1 MESES
6 EWNIPDSTG
15 HYRIYDMR
23 LTEGQFKQF
32 YGSNV
37 TRQAIHLESKR
48 WTNREIPYTLVAIR
62 PENKLLIEEAVNDFN
77 GKLNGCLVIRY
88 DLLKTH
94 RDPFGTLSDLMF
106 LNLKV
111 FFQNCEFRPKTAK
124 DKNFLQITGRR
135 GEGCW
140 SHVGMSGGKHRLQLA
155 QNGCM
160 IKR

>member
-15 HYRIYDMR
+15 HYRIDDMH

-32 YGSNV
+32 YESNV

-88 DLLKTH
+88 DLL
-94 RDPFGTLSDLMF
+94 
-106 LNLKV
+106 
-111 FFQNCEFRPKTAK
+111 
-124 DKNFLQITGRR
+124 
-135 GEGCW
+135 
-140 SHVGMSGGKHRLQLA
+140 
-155 QNGCM
+155 
-160 IKR
+160 